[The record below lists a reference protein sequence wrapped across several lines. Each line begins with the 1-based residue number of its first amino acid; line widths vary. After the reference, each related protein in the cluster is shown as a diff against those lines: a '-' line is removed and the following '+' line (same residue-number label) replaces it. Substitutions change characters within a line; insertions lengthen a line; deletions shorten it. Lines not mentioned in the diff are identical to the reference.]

1 MCKNVI
7 PACCSFMSKD
17 VSIYILSFF
26 IVLEYSLFYS
36 PPFTTFCSLV
46 SPARFTVL
54 PNCQT
59 VEAMTN
65 STTEEETS
73 FIPGI
78 NLMWVDNQP
87 MIYLGVFCAVVAS
100 FLSFLDIRDHLSR
113 FDYPKIQV
121 LEMRVLAMI
130 PVFAV
135 FTAGSLVYPSWR
147 FFFTTLRDTYE
158 SFILYMFFML
168 MIAYCGGEGQLLR
181 SLKRKRYK
189 GVHLFPM
196 CWLPTFDLDTEFYL
210 RCKRWVL
217 QCALIKPV
225 TSFIAL
231 VGTPMGIYNE
241 GNFGVWN
248 VYTYTCILLNFS
260 LTWALYY
267 LVLFEVEVEKEL
279 YYAQTFLKFLCVKSI
294 IFFSY
299 WQSVCVTI
307 LVFFKVFNIGNDSEE
322 KERIS
327 ALIQDLLMCYELVPV
342 AFLHRKAFGREKLD
356 KEMSCVP
363 VYMKEDKDNDL
374 RSNVDTALSINDVV
388 EDTLGTIF
396 YRRGKLVDQENAES
410 GDDDDAVHFGDEG
423 RRGNVEALT
432 RDPTL
437 EDLVKHA
444 IANDYGVRVDG
455 VLHFDEDSDREEQ
468 IRELNFTDTDV
479 LLWQSKT
486 DGDVGVRVDTDLLR
500 VARRGDSSDIP
511 QAYCVVCGRFDREM
525 IKRRNGYKCRACV
538 GTKSDHLLRERQVS
552 PAPIEQEATASSEK
566 DV

>member
-1 MCKNVI
+1 
-7 PACCSFMSKD
+7 
-17 VSIYILSFF
+17 
-26 IVLEYSLFYS
+26 
-36 PPFTTFCSLV
+36 
-46 SPARFTVL
+46 
-54 PNCQT
+54 
-59 VEAMTN
+59 MTN
-65 STTEEETS
+65 STISEGRDES

-78 NLMWVDNQP
+78 NLTWIDNKP
-87 MIYLGVFCAVVAS
+87 MIYLGVFCAVVS
-100 FLSFLDIRDHLSR
+100 CFISFLDLREHLSR

-121 LEMRVLAMI
+121 LEMRVLLMI

-135 FTAGSLVYPSWR
+135 LTAASLIYPDWR

-181 SLKRKRYK
+181 SLKAKRYK

-225 TSFIAL
+225 TSFIAM
-231 VGTPMGIYNE
+231 VGSPLGIYSEN
-241 GNFGVWN
+241 NFSAAN

-267 LVLFEVEVEKEL
+267 LVLFEVELEKEL

-307 LVFFKVFNIGNDSEE
+307 LVFFHIFNLGSDEEE

-327 ALIQDLLMCYELVPV
+327 CLLQDLLMCYELVPV
-342 AFLHRKAFGREKLD
+342 AFLHRAAFGREKLD
-356 KEMSCVP
+356 KEMASVP
-363 VYMKEDKDNDL
+363 VYMKEESSGGTDL
-374 RSNVDTALSINDVV
+374 RSNVDTALSIHDVV

-410 GDDDDAVHFGDEG
+410 GDDAEGMHFGADEG
-423 RRGNVEALT
+423 RGHVEMFT
-432 RDPTL
+432 HDPTL

-444 IANDYGVRVDG
+444 VANDYGVRVDG
-455 VLHFDEDSDREEQ
+455 VVHFDEDSDREGE
-468 IRELNFTDTDV
+468 IGESHFGDTDV
-479 LLWQSKT
+479 ILWRSK
-486 DGDVGVRVDTDLLR
+486 GDDTGDVRVDTDFLR
-500 VARRGDSSDIP
+500 ASHHTESTP
-511 QAYCVVCGRFDREM
+511 QVYCVVCGRFDREM
-525 IKRRNGYKCRACV
+525 VKRRNGYKCRECV
-538 GTKSDHLLRERQVS
+538 GTKSQRLLRERQVEFHLHDVEEDDEKPS
-552 PAPIEQEATASSEK
+552 TTVLCFFFSSSRFWLDHGILRKYFGLRTSIRACFFFVSVTQTQIATI
-566 DV
+566 V